1 MVYLGGISL
10 HDLFCLPIG
19 NTLSPYCM
27 TSVELLSVMD
37 ILLQR
42 IFDSNMLISGISIIG
57 TMDTIDYAQI
67 QPVDGCPFLLYFC
80 TIICFKMVMIKISIR

>member
-27 TSVELLSVMD
+27 TSVELLSVITTGTGSLSD
-37 ILLQR
+37 GIIPFENWSPQVSAQLRGVHALLPTVPTEYEL
-42 IFDSNMLISGISIIG
+42 N
-57 TMDTIDYAQI
+57 
-67 QPVDGCPFLLYFC
+67 
-80 TIICFKMVMIKISIR
+80 